1 MPSDAEQ
8 VRAQIGE
15 LIGAYA
21 ERLDA
26 GDLDGVAALFD
37 RGTFRSSRGGEP
49 LVGRDAVRRQYD
61 PVLIYDDGT
70 PRTKHVLGNIEVV
83 VGDIIDGHAST
94 ATSRCTFT
102 VFQHAP
108 GSDLRAVLAGRY
120 HDRFEA
126 GHDGWHFVERV
137 VHPDL
142 MGDLSLHMGSGDMGS
157 GEMGSGEMR
166 SGEMRRR

>member
-1 MPSDAEQ
+1 MSGDAAQIGEQ
-8 VRAQIGE
+8 VRAQIGEQIGE

-37 RGTFRSSRGGEP
+37 QGTFRSARGGEP

-61 PVLIYDDGT
+61 RVLLYDDGT
-70 PRTKHVLGNIEVV
+70 PLTKHVLGNIEVV
-83 VGDIIDGHAST
+83 VGDVIDGNAST

-102 VFQHAP
+102 VLQHVP

-126 GHDGWHFVERV
+126 GDDGWHFVERV

-142 MGDLSLHMGSGDMGS
+142 IGDLSRHMGSGETRY
-157 GEMGSGEMR
+157 GEMG
-166 SGEMRRR
+166 RR